1 MPREARRQAQAGRRN
16 HLALV
21 CDPARAGKV
30 GPLLYSAF
38 NESPTGIFGHTT
50 MPEDILP
57 SGVEEGSLE
66 HRMFITLTV
75 SIDYMR
81 DAEALWA
88 ASRNAFEDK
97 HTRYLFYPH
106 EVAVVEPARVVRD
119 LQMSGV
125 ALRPNQDGHIW
136 RTVSLTLLGKWRGD
150 PLNLVKAANHD
161 ARRVLRLVR
170 DESGFPFLRGPKIS
184 SLWVRM
190 LRDNVGLQ
198 LRNLGQVPIP
208 MDIHIGRA
216 TLSTGVLRGRYR
228 GTLDQIR
235 PDVEEAWARGL
246 EGTRFVPLDVD
257 EPLWHLSRYG
267 CSRRTPDGCPAIEQC
282 PAQVFCAPGLVK
294 VSTESLEVD
303 T

>member
-1 MPREARRQAQAGRRN
+1 MD
-16 HLALV
+16 LAS
-21 CDPARAGKV
+21 DPARAGKI

-38 NESPTGIFGHTT
+38 NESSTGIFGHTT

-57 SGVEEGSLE
+57 LDVERGSLE

-81 DAEALWA
+81 DAEVLWA
-88 ASRNAFEDK
+88 ASRRAFEDK
-97 HTRYLFYPH
+97 DTRYLFYPQ
-106 EVAVVEPARVVRD
+106 EVALVDPARVARD
-119 LQMSGV
+119 LQRSGV

-136 RTVSLTLLGKWRGD
+136 RTVALTLLEKWQGD
-150 PLNLVKAANHD
+150 PLNLVKAAAHD
-161 ARRVLRLVR
+161 ARGVLRMVR
-170 DESGFPFLRGPKIS
+170 SELGFPFLRGPKIS

-198 LRNLGQVPIP
+198 LSRMDQVPIP

-216 TLSTGVLRGRYR
+216 TLSTGVLRGRFR

-235 PDVEEAWARGL
+235 PYVEEVWAKGL
-246 EGTRFVPLDVD
+246 EGSRFIPLDID

-267 CSRRTPDGCPAIEQC
+267 CSKRSPDGCPVTEQC
-282 PAQVFCAPGLVK
+282 PVQVFCARGMVR
-294 VSTESLEVD
+294 VSTEALEVN